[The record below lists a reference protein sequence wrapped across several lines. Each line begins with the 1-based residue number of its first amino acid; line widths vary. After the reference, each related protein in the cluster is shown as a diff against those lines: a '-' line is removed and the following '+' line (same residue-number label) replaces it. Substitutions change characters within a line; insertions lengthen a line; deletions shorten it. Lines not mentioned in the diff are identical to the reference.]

1 MKKKFNRCC
10 GILRR
15 KKVHIW
21 LYKKILEGVWGIVW
35 RERGYK
41 QIPFGKITVI
51 FKGKAAKF

>member
-1 MKKKFNRCC
+1 MRKKFKKCC

-35 RERGYK
+35 REQGYQ
-41 QIPFGKITVI
+41 QIPFGKSQ
-51 FKGKAAKF
+51 